1 MADISALEEGV
12 KAAEMGA
19 DMLSTTLSGYTLESP
34 MKKDSTEIEIH
45 EAHVSQTDV
54 QIVKEGRI

>member
-1 MADISALEEGV
+1 MADISTLEEGL

-34 MKKDSTEIEIH
+34 LKNDGP
-45 EAHVSQTDV
+45 V
-54 QIVKEGRI
+54 